1 MKQETLK
8 QKMFRIWKQNES
20 NDTIDIIPTKPEDDT
35 IDIINEPDTD
45 TINVI

>member
-20 NDTIDIIPTKPEDDT
+20 NDTIDIIPTEPEDDT

-45 TINVI
+45 TIDVI